1 MNKPSMKKTKKIKQI
16 EQAGEIEVDINNIDL
31 EELLV
36 ALGGVLFAG
45 ADIQEIDAPLLSRLE
60 GLIKAE
66 LILRENSMNMPTDE
80 TLH

>member
-1 MNKPSMKKTKKIKQI
+1 MNKPSMKKTKKIKQL

-45 ADIQEIDAPLLSRLE
+45 ADIQEIDAPLLVRLE
-60 GLIKAE
+60 DLIKAE

>member
-1 MNKPSMKKTKKIKQI
+1 MKKTKKIKQL

>member
-1 MNKPSMKKTKKIKQI
+1 MNKPSMKKTKKIKQL
-16 EQAGEIEVDINNIDL
+16 EQVDEIEVDINNIDL

-60 GLIKAE
+60 DLIKAE

>member
-1 MNKPSMKKTKKIKQI
+1 MNKPSMKKTKKIKQL
-16 EQAGEIEVDINNIDL
+16 EQTGEIEVDINNIDL

-45 ADIQEIDAPLLSRLE
+45 ADIQEIDAPLLSRLDD
-60 GLIKAE
+60 LIKAE

>member
-1 MNKPSMKKTKKIKQI
+1 MKKKKTKKIKQL

-36 ALGGVLFAG
+36 ALGCVLFAG

-66 LILRENSMNMPTDE
+66 LILRENSMNMPADE

>member
-1 MNKPSMKKTKKIKQI
+1 M
-16 EQAGEIEVDINNIDL
+16 EQTGEIEVDINNIDL

-60 GLIKAE
+60 DLIKAE

>member
-1 MNKPSMKKTKKIKQI
+1 MKKKKTKKIKQL

-60 GLIKAE
+60 DLIKAE

>member
-1 MNKPSMKKTKKIKQI
+1 MTAKEEETTI
-16 EQAGEIEVDINNIDL
+16 DINLSSVTLD
-31 EELLV
+31 ELLISI
-36 ALGGVLFAG
+36 GGVLFAG

-60 GLIKAE
+60 DLIKAE

>member
-1 MNKPSMKKTKKIKQI
+1 MKKTKKIKQL

-31 EELLV
+31 EELLI

-60 GLIKAE
+60 DLIKAE

>member
-1 MNKPSMKKTKKIKQI
+1 MKKKKTKKIKQL
-16 EQAGEIEVDINNIDL
+16 EQTGEIEVDINNIDL

-60 GLIKAE
+60 DLIKAE

>member
-1 MNKPSMKKTKKIKQI
+1 MKKKKTKKIKQL
-16 EQAGEIEVDINNIDL
+16 EQTGEIEVDINNIDL

-36 ALGGVLFAG
+36 TLGGVLFAG

>member
-1 MNKPSMKKTKKIKQI
+1 MNKPSMKKTKKIKQL

>member
-1 MNKPSMKKTKKIKQI
+1 MNKPSMKKTKKIKQL
-16 EQAGEIEVDINNIDL
+16 EQVDEIEVDINNIDL

-45 ADIQEIDAPLLSRLE
+45 ADIQEIDAPLLVRLE
-60 GLIKAE
+60 DLIKAE

>member
-1 MNKPSMKKTKKIKQI
+1 MKKKKTKKIKQL
-16 EQAGEIEVDINNIDL
+16 EQTGEIEVDINNIDL

-45 ADIQEIDAPLLSRLE
+45 ADIQEIDAPLLSRLDD
-60 GLIKAE
+60 LIKAE

>member
-1 MNKPSMKKTKKIKQI
+1 MNKPSMKKTKKIKQL
-16 EQAGEIEVDINNIDL
+16 EQVDEIEVDINNIDL
-31 EELLV
+31 EELLI

-60 GLIKAE
+60 DLIKAE

>member
-1 MNKPSMKKTKKIKQI
+1 MKKTKKIKQL
-16 EQAGEIEVDINNIDL
+16 EQVDEIEVDINNIDL

>member
-1 MNKPSMKKTKKIKQI
+1 MKKTKKIKQL
-16 EQAGEIEVDINNIDL
+16 EQVDEIEVDINNIDL
-31 EELLV
+31 EELLI

-60 GLIKAE
+60 DLIKAE